1 MAALIK
7 LIVILLIIVIPA
19 IGNAITKAREAR
31 NRLPRPGG
39 QPGVPPRAADKSVQ
53 SEIDDFL
60 RRVAEPK
67 KAGKPAAANT
77 VVRMPRKPVAP
88 LARPKPI
95 TAEVVDTGPG
105 GGGVTDHVRKFLDST
120 EFQRR
125 RGELGGEV
133 TQADEKFEQRLQGTF
148 EHRLG
153 QLGAATPEPASEM
166 LSASSTG
173 VLGTSIPSGIAA
185 LFTTP
190 DSIRQAVVIN
200 EILQRPVHR
209 W

>member
-1 MAALIK
+1 MDPIK
-7 LIVILLIIVIPA
+7 LIIVLLIIVLSA
-19 IGNAITKAREAR
+19 VGNMITKSREAR

-39 QPGVPPRAADKSVQ
+39 PPGPQPRPAEKAVQ

-60 RRVAEPK
+60 RRVAEPR
-67 KAGKPAAANT
+67 AGKPASSNT
-77 VVRMPRKPVAP
+77 IAKAPRKSVAP
-88 LARPKPI
+88 LAKPKPI
-95 TAEVVDTGPG
+95 TAELVDSGPG

-125 RGELGGEV
+125 RGEMGGDV
-133 TQADEKFEQRLQGTF
+133 AQADEKFEHRLQGTF

-153 QLGAATPEPASEM
+153 QLGAVTPQPAGEM

-173 VLGTSIPSGIAA
+173 VLSTGIPSGIAA
-185 LFTTP
+185 LFTAP